1 MRAPRRKV
9 KEAWAGGPYA
19 RLTAFRHLGLRE
31 VDVLLWRAFGGDVLM
46 YARFRNHQE
55 LAGRPGVIVVTKED
69 FQPNQL
75 PAELWAWHCMY
86 GKNRLEIHSDSQLG
100 PGEHPFEALRRSEA
114 RYCETELKSTDF
126 LAMERF
132 LANHRRA

>member
-1 MRAPRRKV
+1 MRATRGKV
-9 KEAWAGGPYA
+9 RGAWTDGPYA

-46 YARFRNHQE
+46 YARYRNHQD
-55 LAGRPGVIVVTKED
+55 LAGRPGVIVVTKDD
-69 FQPNQL
+69 FQENQL
-75 PAELWAWHCMY
+75 PAELQAWHCQY
-86 GKNRLEIHSDSQLG
+86 GKNRLEIHCDSQRG

-114 RYCETELKSTDF
+114 RYCETELENTDF

-132 LANHRRA
+132 LANHGRP